1 MANIALPWRPWRLH
15 IFAFRTPLH
24 LQGARIRTKASS
36 CGLLINVMKA
46 SEHRNRHDLL
56 SFSVS
61 MRRACF
67 RCAGRPLSQRSMRA
81 PVVEIA
87 DIFGQDLLQMALIED
102 EHVVQALG
110 SDGSHPALGY
120 GIGSRRSEWR
130 ANLGNT
136 NIAHPTMECGAVTA
150 VAVMNEKSWRLAIPS
165 AAFDHLLSRP
175 RGGGIRRHVHVQN
188 LPAGVIDHEEHVQ
201 RSERDRSDAEEVARP
216 DLRGVL
222 PQE

>member
-1 MANIALPWRPWRLH
+1 
-15 IFAFRTPLH
+15 
-24 LQGARIRTKASS
+24 
-36 CGLLINVMKA
+36 MKP
-46 SEHRNRHDLL
+46 SEHRYRDDLSSL
-56 SFSVS
+56 SAS
-61 MRRACF
+61 MRRACSWS
-67 RCAGRPLSQRSMRA
+67 AGRQLSQRPMRA

-150 VAVMNEKSWRLAIPS
+150 VAVMNEKSWRVAIPS
-165 AAFDHLLSRP
+165 AAFDHFLSRP
-175 RGGGIRRHVHVQN
+175 PG
-188 LPAGVIDHEEHVQ
+188 P
-201 RSERDRSDAEEVARP
+201 RP
-216 DLRGVL
+216 PPHPPLAHTPPPL
-222 PQE
+222 APS